1 MYLGVL
7 LLVAG
12 CSAKP
17 RSNLL
22 NLVSLA
28 AHPLAQCN
36 DGTAAAYYRRPL
48 NSFEDTKKLL
58 IYLQGGGMCAPYTPG
73 NARNF
78 SDPELTLC
86 VHQAWTAG
94 SGARTGTPCAP
105 RPPPPTS
112 TWTPTTRTPSSA
124 PTPSSTPP
132 STTTTSVSEC
142 SVMCP

>member
-1 MYLGVL
+1 MQQMYLGVL

-22 NLVSLA
+22 NLVTLA
-28 AHPLAQCN
+28 GHPLAQCN

-86 VHQAWTAG
+86 MAH
-94 SGARTGTPCAP
+94 
-105 RPPPPTS
+105 
-112 TWTPTTRTPSSA
+112 
-124 PTPSSTPP
+124 
-132 STTTTSVSEC
+132 
-142 SVMCP
+142 